1 MLRAVRCCDT
11 DNDGGDVGL
20 ADHPTLAIS
29 VKLFF
34 ALSDQDEANGCTCI
48 VPRTH
53 NQGFTLASAG
63 RPQLGAGESI
73 EAMPGHVPLR
83 LAAGEACLLDIRTFH
98 AAMPNTSSR
107 DRESLII
114 QYSPFRRKQEWFT
127 ASSCA
132 RLHAAGKLTSGILQ
146 QLCGIALDFTA
157 IKRRAAE
164 PPPPPDIE
172 ELTRVKTVPE
182 EVALAPPLP
191 PNPASPSFPEPPPPE
206 LQESIAAFRRDGY
219 LHLRQVVTDEQLRA
233 VQAAFAREKSGARE
247 RWEALRADPS
257 ALEQA
262 QSAAGY
268 SFVPHRF
275 YDVPVSRSF
284 RDIGLVWSLP
294 DAGR

>member
-1 MLRAVRCCDT
+1 M
-11 DNDGGDVGL
+11 
-20 ADHPTLAIS
+20 
-29 VKLFF
+29 
-34 ALSDQDEANGCTCI
+34 
-48 VPRTH
+48 
-53 NQGFTLASAG
+53 
-63 RPQLGAGESI
+63 
-73 EAMPGHVPLR
+73 
-83 LAAGEACLLDIRTFH
+83 
-98 AAMPNTSSR
+98 
-107 DRESLII
+107 
-114 QYSPFRRKQEWFT
+114 
-127 ASSCA
+127 
-132 RLHAAGKLTSGILQ
+132 
-146 QLCGIALDFTA
+146 
-157 IKRRAAE
+157 AAE

-191 PNPASPSFPEPPPPE
+191 LNPASPSFPEPPPPE

-262 QSAAGY
+262 QSSAGY

-284 RDIGLVWSLP
+284 RDWSRVVA